1 MKRVWGC
8 VTLVYRILLGRAAP
22 AVLLRQVTAETGVL
36 LEVNARWELLE
47 VRNLSYSVISR
58 IFTRKDGAKEVLRR
72 SGKAGGRGIVQ
83 HLQAYKFLNES
94 Q

>member
-1 MKRVWGC
+1 MKRAWGSAI
-8 VTLVYRILLGRAAP
+8 LVRRIPLES
-22 AVLLRQVTAETGVL
+22 AVLVARHREATAETGVL
-36 LEVNARWELLE
+36 LAPNAGWELLE
-47 VRNLSYSVISR
+47 LSNLSYSVISR